1 MSMYRYGRKV
11 SKVSSVSYYDFP
23 LLLYDEVVE
32 TGDRCCSFAWGA
44 RYIDFT
50 FVTSLINPELLCIIV
65 ITPSK
70 LTLLT
75 GLFIDSIFGLP
86 DKISVVL
93 DFLSLFLH
101 ALL

>member
-1 MSMYRYGRKV
+1 MMM
-11 SKVSSVSYYDFP
+11 
-23 LLLYDEVVE
+23 VVE
-32 TGDRCCSFAWGA
+32 TGDRCCSFAWGE
-44 RYIDFT
+44 YIIDLHLLHL
-50 FVTSLINPELLCIIV
+50 LINPELLCIIV
-65 ITPSK
+65 ITSSK

-86 DKISVVL
+86 DKVSVVL

>member
-1 MSMYRYGRKV
+1 MMMM
-11 SKVSSVSYYDFP
+11 
-23 LLLYDEVVE
+23 VVE
-32 TGDRCCSFAWGA
+32 TGDRCSFAWGA
-44 RYIDFT
+44 EIIDLHLLPL
-50 FVTSLINPELLCIIV
+50 LINPELLCIIV

-86 DKISVVL
+86 DKISIVL

-101 ALL
+101 VLL